1 MACKDQVPEFGPP
14 LCTPSVFRK
23 GPEFRDWLLTKL
35 LNAEFN
41 CHKAPDFL
49 KLARRTHSQL
59 FLHLIEDIANTM
71 DDFDHPTLGKGSFAQ
86 SFEAASLIKSPRR
99 QRRKTFSSIFNRK
112 ETFPV
117 TQPKK
122 KTSETTA
129 PSKSSSYHKLRM
141 RSSNSTSRMNLP
153 PIMVGS
159 TPDLSIIAEQSARSY
174 TDSPDESKSAE
185 NTLTKGHKIR
195 RRFTFTRSKSP
206 KSGTRRNSEAITP
219 SAEFSSSLFR
229 RRKAS
234 TPTSK
239 AVTLL
244 SKRDSSDDSSI
255 NWSIP
260 SDLPGVIEGR
270 LDRGSMEN
278 MFADPEEIRARCRST
293 PTIAE
298 RRESESSIETGEMR
312 VSHNGPI
319 TADIGVQVGSND
331 LIFQFPDIYP
341 SPYDLFQY
349 GPNRSP
355 PETRSV
361 PQSPYS
367 QRGSRRTGAPRAV
380 SWGKS
385 PTGNGDVARVIDP
398 RFSRRTARIASSP
411 QLNATTSRT
420 NGHFT
425 EIPRKETERR
435 VMKAT
440 SLESVSTDLDDVC
453 GEEYDHW
460 KITCTFH
467 GSRI

>member
-1 MACKDQVPEFGPP
+1 
-14 LCTPSVFRK
+14 
-23 GPEFRDWLLTKL
+23 
-35 LNAEFN
+35 
-41 CHKAPDFL
+41 
-49 KLARRTHSQL
+49 
-59 FLHLIEDIANTM
+59 
-71 DDFDHPTLGKGSFAQ
+71 
-86 SFEAASLIKSPRR
+86 
-99 QRRKTFSSIFNRK
+99 
-112 ETFPV
+112 
-117 TQPKK
+117 
-122 KTSETTA
+122 
-129 PSKSSSYHKLRM
+129 
-141 RSSNSTSRMNLP
+141 
-153 PIMVGS
+153 
-159 TPDLSIIAEQSARSY
+159 
-174 TDSPDESKSAE
+174 
-185 NTLTKGHKIR
+185 
-195 RRFTFTRSKSP
+195 
-206 KSGTRRNSEAITP
+206 
-219 SAEFSSSLFR
+219 
-229 RRKAS
+229 
-234 TPTSK
+234 
-239 AVTLL
+239 
-244 SKRDSSDDSSI
+244 
-255 NWSIP
+255 
-260 SDLPGVIEGR
+260 
-270 LDRGSMEN
+270 MEN

-453 GEEYDHW
+453 DSLVYSLHSLTAESGKLHEENSALHQENVRLATQNQKLLSMYKTMKKELTATQKTVNELRHQLKTYHPENDD
-460 KITCTFH
+460 
-467 GSRI
+467 